1 MRTSFGTDEAVI
13 LISTEWMFFWV
24 CIPVVS
30 LALISWLVF
39 ARLAMGRIEKQL
51 KAEGKPRPCPWD
63 GPGGRVVLYAYAIAL
78 PARMAERIHIQLI
91 DVSLIRRYT
100 IPQDRWLAFVFL
112 GSGNA
117 MVFLGFLGSY
127 YFGFY

>member
-1 MRTSFGTDEAVI
+1 
-13 LISTEWMFFWV
+13 MFFWV

-30 LALISWLVF
+30 PALISWLVF

-63 GPGGRVVLYAYAIAL
+63 GPGGRVVIYAYAIAL

-91 DVSLIRRYT
+91 DVSLISRYN
-100 IPQDRWLAFVFL
+100 IHHDRWLAFVIF
-112 GSGNA
+112 GMGHA
-117 MVFLGFLGSY
+117 MVFLGILVIF
-127 YFGFY
+127 